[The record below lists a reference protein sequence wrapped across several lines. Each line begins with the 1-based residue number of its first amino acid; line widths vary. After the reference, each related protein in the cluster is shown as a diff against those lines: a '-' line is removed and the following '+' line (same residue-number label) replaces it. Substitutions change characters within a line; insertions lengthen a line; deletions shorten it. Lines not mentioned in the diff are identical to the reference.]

1 MLLLKILKLIV
12 NHPLNKKRKVNA
24 ILRFFKW
31 QINTK
36 LNPYPIIFSY
46 AEKSKLIIWKGL
58 TGATGNLY
66 CGLHEF
72 EDMAFVL
79 HFLRDSDTFI
89 DIGANIGSYT
99 VLGASEVGAE
109 TISIEPIPRTFR
121 ILKENIVINKINN
134 KVKNLNIGMGGE
146 KGLLKF
152 TKSLD
157 TTNHVATNDDENTI
171 DVPVEKF
178 DDIIQL
184 KKAALV
190 KIDVEGF
197 ETEVLNG
204 MSNALSNDNLKAII
218 IELNGAGKRYGYED
232 DLIHEKLLRHKFT
245 PFRYAPFKRELE
257 RIGKYGRNNTIYI
270 KDLEFAK
277 SRIESAKRMT
287 IHGQEF

>member
-1 MLLLKILKLIV
+1 MLIFKILKLIV
-12 NHPLNKKRKVNA
+12 SHPLNKKRKINA
-24 ILRFFKW
+24 VVRFVKW
-31 QINTK
+31 QINSK
-36 LNPYPIIFSY
+36 LNPYPIIFPF

-72 EDMAFVL
+72 QDMAFVL

-99 VLGASEVGAE
+99 ILGASEVGAE
-109 TISIEPIPRTFR
+109 TISIEPIPDTFK
-121 ILKENIVINKINN
+121 ILEENIIINKINN
-134 KVKNLNIGMGGE
+134 KVKSLNIGVGGE

-157 TTNHVATNDDENTI
+157 TTNHVAKNDEKNTI

-178 DDIIQL
+178 DDIIDL
-184 KKAALV
+184 KKPTLV

-204 MSNALSNDNLKAII
+204 MSSSLSNDNLKAII
-218 IELNGAGKRYGYED
+218 IELNGAGKRYGYND
-232 DLIHEKLLRHKFT
+232 DDIHKKLLSHKFSAFKYE
-245 PFRYAPFKRELE
+245 PFIRKLE
-257 RIGKYGRNNTIYI
+257 KIEGYGTHNTIYI
-270 KDLEFAK
+270 KDVEFAK
-277 SRIESAKRMT
+277 GRIMTAKR
-287 IHGQEF
+287 IKIRNQDF